1 MVEVS
6 TCVSVVSIGDRVKK
20 GEKLGH
26 FMFGGSSHTIL
37 FQKQAKLTFAND
49 HYETTADGKRI
60 GKIQEL
66 SSYLAH
72 LKE

>member
-1 MVEVS
+1 M
-6 TCVSVVSIGDRVKK
+6 KK

-26 FMFGGSSHTIL
+26 FMFGGSSHTVL
-37 FQKQAKLTFAND
+37 FQKQAKLTFASE
-49 HYETTADGKRI
+49 HYETSSEGKKI

-72 LKE
+72 L